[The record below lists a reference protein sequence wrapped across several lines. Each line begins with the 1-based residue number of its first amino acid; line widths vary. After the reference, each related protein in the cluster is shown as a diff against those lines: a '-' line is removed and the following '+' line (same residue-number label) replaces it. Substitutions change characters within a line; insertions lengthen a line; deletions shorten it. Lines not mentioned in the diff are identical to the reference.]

1 MTNDEL
7 DLVLD
12 YLYVRVPALQSED
25 LIRKEVFG
33 NNNNRNVLV
42 SEILTRLLESKY
54 VYRQQFPH
62 EDETAFHQRT
72 QYSLTIPGIR
82 FYQRATIAKRP
93 FHSKEQ
99 EQMRQ
104 HGNKGRQQPLE
115 GGAKRSSWLDRILG
129 IFSGSKMSKAS

>member
-25 LIRKEVFG
+25 LIRKEVFS
-33 NNNNRNVLV
+33 NNRNVPVL
-42 SEILTRLLESKY
+42 EILARLLESKY

-62 EDETAFHQRT
+62 EDETASHLRA
-72 QYSLTIPGIR
+72 QYSLTVPGIR
-82 FYQRATIAKRP
+82 FFQRATFAKRP
-93 FHSKEQ
+93 FHSKDQ
-99 EQMRQ
+99 EQKRH
-104 HGNKGRQQPLE
+104 HGNKERRQSLE
-115 GGAKRSSWLDRILG
+115 GEGKRSSWLDRIFG